1 MTCLPLLA
9 AMSLIATDPGTMA
22 SMKWQ
27 RRVLLVSA
35 PTHQDLKLAVQ
46 RRIIGSWKVPAAD
59 RDLSIVEVVGDK
71 VAGATDTQAVL
82 RRKYRLSMTGFTAI
96 LIGKDGGEKLRSAT
110 PIPAAVL
117 EDTIDAMPMR
127 QAGQR

>member
-35 PTHQDLKLAVQ
+35 PTHQDPKLAVQ
-46 RRIIGSWKVPAAD
+46 RRIIGSWKVAAAD

-71 VAGATDTQAVL
+71 VAGATDPQAVL
-82 RRKYRLSMTGFTAI
+82 RRKYRLSTTGFTAI

-110 PIPAAVL
+110 PISAAVL

-127 QAGQR
+127 QAGER